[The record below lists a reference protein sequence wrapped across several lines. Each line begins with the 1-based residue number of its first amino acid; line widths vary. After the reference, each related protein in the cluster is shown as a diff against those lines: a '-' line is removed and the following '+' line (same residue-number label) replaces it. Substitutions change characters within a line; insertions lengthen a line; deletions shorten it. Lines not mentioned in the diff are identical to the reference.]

1 MLWVWSLF
9 FHSAFYHFL
18 HSKLHRCLDWCAN
31 LPSFFLAVSHFNQM
45 IGTMN
50 KIENLISIAQLFYSK
65 ISIQIPYKY
74 MQLCERR
81 WSQVRLEPTISCYRS
96 LMSHILEASCSKSQ
110 WEEPRKLLCLFW
122 IRTLNWNTVVLCRE
136 LPWTK
141 LLHIQ
146 LQTLQLLQICHLSK
160 PIH

>member
-1 MLWVWSLF
+1 
-9 FHSAFYHFL
+9 
-18 HSKLHRCLDWCAN
+18 
-31 LPSFFLAVSHFNQM
+31 VSHFNQM

-146 LQTLQLLQICHLSK
+146 LQTLQL
-160 PIH
+160 